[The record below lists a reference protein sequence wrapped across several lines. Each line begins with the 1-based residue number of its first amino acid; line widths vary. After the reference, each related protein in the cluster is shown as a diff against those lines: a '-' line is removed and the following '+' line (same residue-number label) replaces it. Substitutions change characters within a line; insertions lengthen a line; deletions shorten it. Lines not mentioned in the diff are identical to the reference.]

1 MRIAYLDCFAG
12 ISGDMF
18 LAALIDAGVD
28 PGVLENAAAAMNLGV
43 SLKIE
48 TVDRSGISSTKVH
61 VLEDGKLADAPHT
74 HEDHGHSRSHTQSH
88 EHAPAAAPVDP
99 LRDQRP
105 AEEHTHQQQPKTQH
119 LHKVGHS
126 HGHDHAHDHDHPY
139 SHDHDPGHSH
149 DHVHGRSLTVIRTLI
164 QDSSLAAPVKQTA
177 IRAFE
182 LLGSSEARIHNVP
195 VEQIHFHE
203 VGAVDAIIDIA
214 AAAAG
219 IHALAADR
227 WVASPINV
235 GGGMVD
241 CAHGRFPVPAPATA
255 DLLRDIP
262 TYSANVRMELVTPTG
277 AALLRAL
284 VEEKGLTF
292 GPQPAMRVQKIG
304 YGAGTRNPKDFP
316 NVLRLSIGETGDSN
330 SAKHPQHD
338 DSQAVTVLETA
349 LDDLSPQVLAYVT
362 ETALERGAL
371 DVMLTPVIMK
381 KGRPGTLITILC
393 NSTDSAALEQLL
405 LRETSTLGIRIRQ
418 DRRVCLDRSHVPVHT
433 PYGEIRIKLGI
444 RAGANGSAEIL
455 NANPEFEDCRAAARA
470 HSVPVKQVQ
479 QAAIAAWASNAQAR
493 SQSNPANP
501 TPGPID
507 IYAGHA
513 DDGDSQQSHG

>member
-28 PGVLENAAAAMNLGV
+28 PSVLQNAAAAMNLGV
-43 SLKIE
+43 TLKIE

-61 VLEDGKLADAPHT
+61 VLENGKLADAPH
-74 HEDHGHSRSHTQSH
+74 SHSH
-88 EHAPAAAPVDP
+88 EHSHSHSHEHSHDHAAAAAPVDSF
-99 LRDQRP
+99 RDQRP
-105 AEEHTHQQQPKTQH
+105 AEEHTHQHQPKTQH

-126 HGHDHAHDHDHPY
+126 HSHDHSHDHDHPHT
-139 SHDHDPGHSH
+139 HDHDHDHGHTH
-149 DHVHGRSLTVIRTLI
+149 DHVHGRSLTVIRQLI
-164 QDSSLAAPVKQTA
+164 QDSSLAAPVKHTA

-182 LLGSSEARIHNVP
+182 LLGASEAKIHNVP
-195 VEQIHFHE
+195 VDRIHFHE
-203 VGAVDAIIDIA
+203 VGAVDAIIDIV

-219 IHALAADR
+219 IHALGADR

-255 DLLRDIP
+255 DLLRGIP
-262 TYSANVRMELVTPTG
+262 TYSANVQMELVTPTG

-284 VEEKGLTF
+284 IEEKGLSF
-292 GPQPAMRVQKIG
+292 GQQPAMRVDKIG

-316 NVLRLSIGETGDSN
+316 NVLRLSVGETGDSN
-330 SAKHPQHD
+330 SAKHPHHD
-338 DSQAVTVLETA
+338 DSQTVTVLETA

-381 KGRPGTLITILC
+381 KGRPGTLLTILC
-393 NSTDSAALEQLL
+393 NPADSGAMEQLL
-405 LRETSTLGIRIRQ
+405 LRETSTLGVRIRQ
-418 DRRVCLDRSHVPVHT
+418 DRRVCLERAHT
-433 PYGEIRIKLGI
+433 AVQTAYGEIRIKLGTHD
-444 RAGANGSAEIL
+444 GETL

-470 HSVPVKQVQ
+470 HNVPVKQVQ
-479 QAAIAAWASNAQAR
+479 QAALAAWLNKKSATHTK
-493 SQSNPANP
+493 AN
-501 TPGPID
+501 G
-507 IYAGHA
+507 
-513 DDGDSQQSHG
+513 